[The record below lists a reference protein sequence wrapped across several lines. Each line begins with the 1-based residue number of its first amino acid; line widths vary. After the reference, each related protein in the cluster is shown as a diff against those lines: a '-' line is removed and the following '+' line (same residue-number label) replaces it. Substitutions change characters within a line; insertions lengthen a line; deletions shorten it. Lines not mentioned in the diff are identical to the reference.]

1 MCGRYYIAEEDPEV
15 MLAEYVAAAQRR
27 ADVLNVP
34 LVARGEVRPTNVAP
48 VIAPNAKN
56 RQPDVFPM
64 KWGFIHPS
72 RGMLVFNTRSET
84 AAEKPFFAT
93 SIDDRRCLIPASC
106 YYEWQK
112 ADGRKIKYAIRP
124 KDELLY
130 MAGLYIRSS
139 KERIPSFSIL
149 TMDAAD
155 SIKSIHARMP
165 VMISQSKIADWLSC
179 ESFFKGFWGD
189 MILEYECQVAAKR

>member
-1 MCGRYYIAEEDPEV
+1 MCGRYYIAEDDPDV
-15 MLAEYVAAAQRR
+15 ILAGYVAEAQQR
-27 ADVLNVP
+27 ADAMSIP
-34 LVARGEVRPTNVAP
+34 LVASGEIRPTNVVP

-56 RQPDVFPM
+56 RKPAVFPM

-84 AAEKPFFAT
+84 AAEKPLFST

-112 ADGRKIKYAIRP
+112 CAGRKIKYEIKP
-124 KDELLY
+124 KEGPLY

-139 KERIPSFSIL
+139 TARLPSFSIL
-149 TMDAAD
+149 TMDAVD

-165 VMISQSKIADWLSC
+165 VLIPYRRIADWLS
-179 ESFFKGFWGD
+179 S
-189 MILEYECQVAAKR
+189 EYPYQDGVREIVPAIECHTA